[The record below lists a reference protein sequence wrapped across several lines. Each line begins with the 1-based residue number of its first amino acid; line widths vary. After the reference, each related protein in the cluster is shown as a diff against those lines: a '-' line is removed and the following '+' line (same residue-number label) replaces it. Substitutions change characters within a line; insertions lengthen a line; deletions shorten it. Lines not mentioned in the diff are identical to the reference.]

1 MSPWRRYA
9 YAVIVLALVLSAF
22 AVGLDNFAAAIGI
35 GIAGVDTRTRLRV
48 AVIFGFFEAAMPVVG
63 LLVGHSSAHG
73 LGQATRYIGGGLL
86 AAAGSW
92 SLVEARRGGDPP
104 DGQDALQRTGQGSG
118 ALVMSGLALS
128 IDNLVIGFGLGVTK
142 TPLVASLLVFAVVSV
157 GLTLAGLE
165 LGRTIGTRMQGQAD
179 WVAGVVL
186 IVVGVLIAANVF

>member
-1 MSPWRRYA
+1 M
-9 YAVIVLALVLSAF
+9 IVLALVLSAF

-35 GIAGVDTRTRLRV
+35 GVAGVDPRTRVRV
-48 AVIFGFFEAAMPVVG
+48 ALIFGCFEAAMPVIG
-63 LLVGHSSAHG
+63 LLIGHSSAHG
-73 LGQATRYIGGGLL
+73 FGPATRYVGGGLL
-86 AAAGSW
+86 AAAGLW
-92 SLVEARRGGDPP
+92 SLVEAG
-104 DGQDALQRTGQGSG
+104 RTNGADHPTDDVRKSAQGLG
-118 ALVMSGLALS
+118 PLLVTGLALS

>member
-1 MSPWRRYA
+1 
-9 YAVIVLALVLSAF
+9 VIVLALVLSAF

-35 GIAGVDTRTRLRV
+35 GIAGVDARTRLRV
-48 AVIFGFFEAAMPVVG
+48 AGIFGFFEAAMPVIG
-63 LLVGHSSAHG
+63 LLLGHSSAHG

-86 AAAGSW
+86 VAAGLW
-92 SLVEARRGGDPP
+92 LLVEARRSSVDPA
-104 DGQDALQRTGQGSG
+104 DGHDALQRAGQSSG
-118 ALVMSGLALS
+118 ALVTAALALS

-165 LGRTIGTRMQGQAD
+165 LGKTIGTRMRGQAD
-179 WVAGVVL
+179 WVAGAVL